1 MDEQEA
7 QCAKAPSTDPNQPKY
22 IGPEYSE
29 MYWQWRDRQDADPI
43 EVLADTITHIQ
54 EQQLKHNTDSAMHVY
69 GLINKLEVLCD
80 AIDKMV
86 NAHSVSIAEATHQ
99 RGSLMDVQEQQQTNQ
114 NDLSERL
121 DGVTHMNL
129 KIMESLDGMMSRMTK
144 VENNPGLVRKP
155 SVEAQPFA

>member
-7 QCAKAPSTDPNQPKY
+7 QCAEAPPTDPDQPKY

-29 MYWQWRDRQDADPI
+29 MYWQWRDRQNADPI

-69 GLINKLEVLCD
+69 GVVQKLESRLD

-86 NAHSVSIAEATHQ
+86 NAHTVSIAQATYQ

-121 DGVTHMNL
+121 EAIKDMNL
-129 KIMESLDGMMSRMTK
+129 KIMERLDGMMSRMTK